1 MMGSEMVSGYCYIRR
16 HACMRGSGIK
26 ISDRG
31 EATRCIRMGTR
42 TSGSSREG
50 RLKGTGNMCGQAKER
65 RMRASGIRGGS
76 MATDS
81 GQAAMGTHTLG
92 SGRTA
97 SPTGLEYR

>member
-1 MMGSEMVSGYCYIRR
+1 MGN
-16 HACMRGSGIK
+16 
-26 ISDRG
+26 
-31 EATRCIRMGTR
+31 T
-42 TSGSSREG
+42 
-50 RLKGTGNMCGQAKER
+50 CGQARER